1 MTDEVK
7 KIYRLYRTK
16 SELSEDEVKKIFNMS
31 VNPTN
36 VVELQTI
43 VKTVKDVDI
52 KKQAQ
57 NYLSG
62 MAVKSRIT
70 RLEDLKEKS
79 YPEGYQNKFQMCNLV
94 GLLIIILM

>member
-52 KKQAQ
+52 KK
-57 NYLSG
+57 
-62 MAVKSRIT
+62 
-70 RLEDLKEKS
+70 
-79 YPEGYQNKFQMCNLV
+79 
-94 GLLIIILM
+94 

>member
-1 MTDEVK
+1 MKSYQKAQSYLTDEVK

-52 KKQAQ
+52 KK
-57 NYLSG
+57 
-62 MAVKSRIT
+62 
-70 RLEDLKEKS
+70 
-79 YPEGYQNKFQMCNLV
+79 
-94 GLLIIILM
+94 

>member
-1 MTDEVK
+1 MKSYQKAQSYLTDEVK

-43 VKTVKDVDI
+43 VKTLKMLI
-52 KKQAQ
+52 
-57 NYLSG
+57 
-62 MAVKSRIT
+62 SRSKLRTI
-70 RLEDLKEKS
+70 
-79 YPEGYQNKFQMCNLV
+79 
-94 GLLIIILM
+94 